1 MFQKLKNFWMIKLIK
16 SLWAPNVLFVLA
28 VLYTIAITIGS
39 LISSD
44 DIPKLDFAISDK
56 LIHFTAYCFLV
67 VLWFLFALIGSKNA
81 HYIKSLLIISFLSLI
96 YGIIIEI
103 LQGEIVLSRQAD
115 FQDVIANLA
124 GISFA
129 FLILVLLR
137 KKILNLKSIN

>member
-1 MFQKLKNFWMIKLIK
+1 MVKLIK

-28 VLYTIAITIGS
+28 VFYTIAITVGS

-44 DIPKLDFAISDK
+44 EIPKLDFAISDK

-67 VLWFLFALIGSKNA
+67 GFWFLFALKALKKIRYLKT
-81 HYIKSLLIISFLSLI
+81 LMIISFLSLI
-96 YGIIIEI
+96 YGIIIEVF
-103 LQGEIVLSRQAD
+103 QGEIVLSREAD
-115 FQDVIANLA
+115 FQDVIANFA
-124 GISFA
+124 GIAFA